1 MLYIFSV
8 CCFDTRFTSI
18 SKALVRFVDDNDTG
32 IFPGI
37 LRNDIQRVIGAAV
50 VDDNDFDIFQ
60 GLIDNRIE
68 AFFEMFLYI
77 VNRYD
82 DRYTG
87 LHRTMRFYIR
97 IFPLRI

>member
-1 MLYIFSV
+1 MLYIFALCGFYS
-8 CCFDTRFTSI
+8 RFTGVGKSF
-18 SKALVRFVDDNDTG
+18 VGFVDDDDTRVFVG
-32 IFPGI
+32 ISGDDF
-37 LRNDIQRVIGAAV
+37 RRVVGAAV

-87 LHRTMRFYIR
+87 LHI
-97 IFPLRI
+97 